1 MTHTAAWWLSLNFL
15 SIVMLAFYSMLEM
28 ACVSFNKVRLQY
40 YVSRGIKQAI
50 WLNYLLQNPSRLFGT
65 TLIAVNIALVVGSE
79 CAREFHSSIGLNP
92 DLAPL
97 SQVILVVIFGELAPM
112 FAARHYP
119 EHVAMLGVPV
129 VYATAKVMT
138 PFLWILGGFSK
149 ICDFCLGD
157 KKSESKIF
165 LSREELLKLLESQ
178 EEEKPSGS
186 DTDEFNNVVTNI
198 FLLRDKDVRQV
209 MTPLVQIPMIPSNG
223 TVMQARLA
231 LQKSKHDYLPI
242 FQKDKNNIVAIV
254 QPRDL
259 IRAPDA
265 KRARD
270 YSQSPWFITQIT
282 SLTQILKQ
290 FRTNNKNV
298 AVVLDAKGKAI
309 GMINLDD
316 IIEEIFGEPR
326 LYKPAQQNLLIVE
339 RTFSTST
346 KIADLNKELGI
357 ELQFSSQA
365 TLNDLIH
372 DKLGEHPKVGES
384 FVIGAFEIIIK
395 SISLLETKTVT
406 IRSILK

>member
-40 YVSRGIKQAI
+40 YVSKGIKQAI
-50 WLNYLLQNPSRLFGT
+50 GLNYLLQNPSRLFGT

-138 PFLWILGGFSK
+138 PFLWVLGGFSK